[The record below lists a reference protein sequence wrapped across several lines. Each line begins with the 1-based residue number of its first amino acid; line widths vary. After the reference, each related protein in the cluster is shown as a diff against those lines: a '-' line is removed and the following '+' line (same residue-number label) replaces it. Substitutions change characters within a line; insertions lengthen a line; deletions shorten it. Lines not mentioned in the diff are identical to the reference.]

1 MERTALLQ
9 TLLEMVERHQGEK
22 VAKFSEDTNLREEL
36 GLDSVDLVG
45 LVMEIQDRL
54 GVSLDPRDDLETVQS
69 VGQLLD
75 VLQKKLAAK
84 AAA

>member
-9 TLLEMVERHQGEK
+9 TLLEMVEKHKGEK
-22 VAKFSEDTNLREEL
+22 VEKFGEDTNLREEL

-54 GVSLDPRDDLETVQS
+54 GVALDPRDDLEPVQR

-75 VLQKKLAAK
+75 VLQKKLAIK